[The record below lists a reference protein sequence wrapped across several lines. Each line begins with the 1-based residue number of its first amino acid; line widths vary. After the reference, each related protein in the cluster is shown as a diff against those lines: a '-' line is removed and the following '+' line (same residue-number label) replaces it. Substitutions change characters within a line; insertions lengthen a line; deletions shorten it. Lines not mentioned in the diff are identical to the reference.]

1 MEVLK
6 NIREIIVL
14 SSEEKEAILNAIYR
28 KRDFDDTLRCGHRDF
43 A

>member
-14 SSEEKEAILNAIYR
+14 SSKEKEAILNAIYS
-28 KRDFDDTLRCGHRDF
+28 KRDFYDTRRC
-43 A
+43 